1 MAAYF
6 ISMFAPAFEAAYTPP
21 PMAKGNALTRD
32 AMDELSTIIDPLFP
46 DFAIAGIFV
55 FAPKSPVGSARGAC
69 FEKCATEEEEECK
82 IGFPFMSRKHI
93 CGVVKS
99 EYHALLG
106 NHRRTSAWALLPP
119 VAYTQNDSWSR
130 VRSTS

>member
-21 PMAKGNALTRD
+21 PMAKGKALTRD

-55 FAPKSPVGSARGAC
+55 FAPKSPVGSARGGAC
-69 FEKCATEEEEECK
+69 FEKCATEEGEECK
-82 IGFPFMSRKHI
+82 IGFRFMFM
-93 CGVVKS
+93 KS
-99 EYHALLG
+99 ECHALLG
-106 NHRRTSAWALLPP
+106 DQRKTSA
-119 VAYTQNDSWSR
+119 
-130 VRSTS
+130 